1 MHKIIHLCLLLI
13 LLLSARPVLATV
25 VVFEAGFGQT
35 AQSWAPLLKHLPAD
49 YKVITYTRPSIAQ
62 ANTKPTSIAEDVQY
76 LISQLKPFQGEQI
89 VLVGH
94 SYGGLIVSQVAELT
108 PELIDGVV
116 LLEPT
121 VLSQRRQFKA
131 IDSRRIAADDKL
143 MQQYLP
149 AHLLAQYQ
157 LLIQQLDDAAIDT
170 YPLPAQ
176 LPVALFTS
184 TRRAADP
191 MFFEETEQGK
201 QQWLALHQALI
212 SNSEQAWHIRSKQ
225 FGHQPHKDQP
235 ALVAQVITELLSH
248 KN

>member
-1 MHKIIHLCLLLI
+1 MHKIIHLGLLLM
-13 LLLSARPVLATV
+13 LLLSAKPVLATV

-62 ANTKPTSIAEDVQY
+62 ANAKPTSIAEDVQH
-76 LISQLKPFQGEQI
+76 LISQLKPFQGEEI
-89 VLVGH
+89 ILVGH

-116 LLEPT
+116 LLEPA

-131 IDSRRIAADDKL
+131 IDSQRIAEDDKL

-191 MFFEETEQGK
+191 LFFEETEQGK

-212 SNSEQAWHIRSKQ
+212 ANSEQAWHIRSLQ
-225 FGHQPHKDQP
+225 SGHQPHKDQP
-235 ALVAQVITELLSH
+235 ALVAQAITELLSLE
-248 KN
+248 N